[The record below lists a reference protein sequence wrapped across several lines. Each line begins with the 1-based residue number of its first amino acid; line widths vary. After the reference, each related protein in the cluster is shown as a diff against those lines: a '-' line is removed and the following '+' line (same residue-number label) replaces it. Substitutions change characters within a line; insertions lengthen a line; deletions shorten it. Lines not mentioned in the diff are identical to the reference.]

1 MKTSRKTVVALFA
14 LILLLAPLWSDAD
27 NKTNLY
33 KKARLFTEILY
44 KLEQNYVEE
53 LDVEELIDSAIEG
66 MMEQTDPHTVY
77 FKPDEFERFNSNTQ
91 GEFGGLGITIDKKG
105 DYITVVSPIEGT
117 PAYRLGI
124 RTGDKIVRVDGE
136 DVTGWKSDEVINRMR
151 GDKGTKVLIGIRRPG
166 VKEELEFEVI
176 RDIIHVDSIPYAFML
191 DDGIGYIR
199 MRQFSRT
206 VAADFRRELDRL
218 EKAGM
223 RGLLIDLRYNP
234 GGLLDQAVDTV
245 NEFVGKGK
253 QVVFTKGQSQ
263 AATTSY
269 VTRFNHMRSGYPIV
283 VLINEA
289 SASASE
295 IFAGSM
301 QDYDKALVVGKNSF
315 GKGSVQRLFPL
326 SDGNGIKITT
336 AKYYINS
343 GRCIHKEVNDKVLKG
358 KTVSEE
364 EQERIEAEN
373 HEHRYF
379 TEAGRT
385 VYGGGGIT
393 PDLMIE
399 QEKLPAL
406 AIKLQQKNSIFDF
419 AVEYMIDHADDVQED
434 FRADD
439 ALVDKFLAS
448 LPEDV
453 DYTPAELDS
462 SKTYIQTTLT
472 ATIVRAKFGDVPSYK
487 ITMEQDV
494 QLQEAL
500 SLFQRFNS
508 LDEMFAYAAT
518 QQSRE
523 DDDGQTHAAN
533 ADKKRD
539 DRGTR

>member
-253 QVVFTKGQSQ
+253 QVVFTKGQSL

-364 EQERIEAEN
+364 EQERIKAEN

-539 DRGTR
+539 EGGTR

>member
-1 MKTSRKTVVALFA
+1 MMHQMKTSRKTVVALFA

-315 GKGSVQRLFPL
+315 GKGTIQRLVPL
-326 SDGNGIKITT
+326 SDGHGIKITT

-453 DYTPAELDS
+453 DYTTADLDS

-523 DDDGQTHAAN
+523 DDD
-533 ADKKRD
+533 
-539 DRGTR
+539 